1 MPRLENAEIAAIF
14 AEMADLTHIVGGN
27 EHRIRSFR
35 RAARVIE
42 SLPENAETMI
52 KYGTFERVPGVGEG
66 TIRRTKQIL
75 KTGTCDDHRELRR
88 QLPPGLRELL
98 EVVGIGASTA
108 RR

>member
-42 SLPENAETMI
+42 SQAAGQYKLC
-52 KYGTFERVPGVGEG
+52 
-66 TIRRTKQIL
+66 RRSNNRTRLI
-75 KTGTCDDHRELRR
+75 
-88 QLPPGLRELL
+88 
-98 EVVGIGASTA
+98 A
-108 RR
+108 